1 MNNTC
6 IREDLSNSRQIVSS
20 QVWDDLYY
28 SIVNKYPKELSLT
41 QYLQPS
47 KELNE
52 LQERYRVIE

>member
-6 IREDLSNSRQIVSS
+6 IREDLSNNRQTISS
-20 QVWDDLYY
+20 QVWNDLYY

-41 QYLQPS
+41 QYLQQS

-52 LQERYRVIE
+52 LQEKYSVVE